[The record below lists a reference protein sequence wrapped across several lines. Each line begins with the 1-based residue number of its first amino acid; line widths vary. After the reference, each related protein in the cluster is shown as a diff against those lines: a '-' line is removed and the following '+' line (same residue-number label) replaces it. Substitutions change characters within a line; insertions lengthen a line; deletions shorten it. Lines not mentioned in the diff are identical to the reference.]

1 MSHSHLQADANGPAL
16 PDAHSSDCPPGAC
29 GYSGHGMITDHGYP
43 VALRAV
49 GNQLMVPP
57 R

>member
-1 MSHSHLQADANGPAL
+1 MSHNHLQADADGPAL

-29 GYSGHGMITDHGYP
+29 GYPGHGMITDHGYP

-49 GNQLMVPP
+49 RNQLMVPP
-57 R
+57 Q